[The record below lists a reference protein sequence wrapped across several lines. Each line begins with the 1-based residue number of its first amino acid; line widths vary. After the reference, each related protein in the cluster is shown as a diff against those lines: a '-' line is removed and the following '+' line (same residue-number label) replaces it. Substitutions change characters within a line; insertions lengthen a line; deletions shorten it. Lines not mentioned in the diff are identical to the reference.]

1 MILVDTSVLIEFFK
15 GFKTEGSRKFQTVLE
30 RGMPFE
36 INSFIFQEVL
46 QGAASEKEFSLLSKY
61 LSTQRF
67 YHPKDPVDSF
77 ANAARL
83 YMECR
88 KKEITLRSTIDCLIA
103 ETVLEHDLIL
113 LHHDAD
119 FVAMAK
125 VVPLKFF

>member
-1 MILVDTSVLIEFFK
+1 MILVDTSVLIDFFK

-30 RGMPFE
+30 RGMPFG
-36 INSFIFQEVL
+36 ITSFIFQEVL
-46 QGAASEKEFSLLSKY
+46 QGTASEKEFSLLSKY

-67 YHPKDPVDSF
+67 YHLKDPVDSF

-83 YMECR
+83 YRECR
-88 KKEITLRSTIDCLIA
+88 KKGITLRSTIDCLIA

-113 LHHDAD
+113 LHHDTD